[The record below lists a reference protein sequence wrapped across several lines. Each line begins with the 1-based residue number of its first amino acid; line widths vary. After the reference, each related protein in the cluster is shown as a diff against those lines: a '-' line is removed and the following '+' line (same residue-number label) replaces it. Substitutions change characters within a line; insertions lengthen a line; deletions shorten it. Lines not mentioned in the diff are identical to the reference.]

1 MKFFRPISSLA
12 VAVVCLGGFAFSAS
26 AVTVTSSTHPSLVTH
41 EFSDA
46 PPFEAYKRPGGV
58 ASGARFETVN
68 GALQISNAYA
78 GSFGIDTKIPA
89 FDAENY
95 GHLFFDYLIPPT
107 KDRNKTV
114 RVNLFLRLKGIYH
127 GANFTGPPEV
137 RPGSVFLGTIAKV
150 VADGKWHRAHLPIRD
165 WLRKIYPRED
175 QLQVEE
181 IIIGNWNASNY
192 LMAGIGGNGAGA
204 NWQMDNF
211 CITGVGP
218 GEARFSVLDEPGKP
232 VARPA
237 EYSYLLDGAAAT
249 SLKTPDISLAA
260 GNGFHVLQILDK
272 AKKVVA
278 DYGFYV
284 AKDAPLAGKMQ
295 LVHSTL
301 EIPISSSAGLNFQ
314 TVKLAVGDRTFESDS
329 PYLTWNGTD
338 GVLALDVGNFGL
350 VWKDGQQIPVS
361 LEGATDKLGRA
372 LPAFKSTLTVD
383 YSSLKPDSWLPQL
396 AELRSAGMGTFEE
409 SIEEWSAKNDGEGA
423 AVIERDNSTRAGGR
437 YSVRLTSPMNS
448 ATMGAWIRTA
458 KSSFDVAGFPIIE
471 FDYRISADVRL
482 DFLFGVGGQTYSVGF
497 TDRTP
502 QFARIGQI
510 PDVKADDQ
518 WHHAQINLLEMMQ
531 KAAPPIAAP
540 KVDWI
545 ALSDTGYLGNARGDQ
560 MWLDNFQLVPIVPAT
575 FTSRVL
581 APDVT
586 GIKALS
592 WVLNDQP
599 LTIPPASVK
608 ETGDTLTVTGSGR
621 QWLHLRVQNGAGHWS
636 ETSHWPL
643 ILGSLAP

>member
-1 MKFFRPISSLA
+1 MKFFRPVSSLA
-12 VAVVCLGGFAFSAS
+12 LSAVCLGGFAFSAS
-26 AVTVTSSTHPSLVTH
+26 AVTITSSTHPSLVTH
-41 EFSDA
+41 GFSDA
-46 PPFEAYKRPGGV
+46 PPFEAYKRQGGV
-58 ASGARFETVN
+58 ASGTRFETVN
-68 GALQISNAYA
+68 GALKITNAYA
-78 GSFGIDTKIPA
+78 GSFGIDTKVPA

-137 RPGSVFLGTIAKV
+137 RPGSVLLGTIAKV
-150 VADGKWHRAHLPIRD
+150 EADGKWHRAHLPIRE

-181 IIIGNWNASNY
+181 VIIGNWNSSNY

-211 CITGVGP
+211 SITGVGP
-218 GEARFSVLDEPGKP
+218 EEAKFSVLDQPGKP
-232 VARPA
+232 VAKPA
-237 EYSYLLDGAAAT
+237 EYSYSLDGAAAT
-249 SLKTPDISLAA
+249 ALKTPDISLSAS
-260 GNGFHVLQILDK
+260 NGFHVLQILDK
-272 AKKVVA
+272 TKKVVA

-284 AKDAPLAGKMQ
+284 AKAAPVAGKMQ
-295 LVHSTL
+295 LTHNTL
-301 EIPISSSAGLNFQ
+301 KIPIHAEAGLNFK
-314 TVKLAVGDRTFESDS
+314 TVKLVVGSHTFESDS
-329 PYLTWNGTD
+329 PYLSWNGAD
-338 GVLALDVGNFGL
+338 GVLALDVANFGL
-350 VWKDGQQIPVS
+350 VWKDGQQVPVS

-372 LPAFKSTLTVD
+372 LPAFKSALMVD
-383 YSSLKPDSWLPQL
+383 YSSLKTDPRLPQL
-396 AELRSAGMGTFEE
+396 AELKSAGIGTFEE
-409 SIEEWSAKNDGEGA
+409 SLEDWSPKIDGEGA
-423 AVIERDNSTRAGGR
+423 AIIERDDTTRAGGR

-448 ATMGAWIRTA
+448 ATMGAWISTA
-458 KSSFDVAGFPIIE
+458 KSPFYVNMFPEIE
-471 FDYRISADVRL
+471 FDYRIPANVRL
-482 DFLFGVGGQTYSVGF
+482 DFILFAGGQTYSVGF

-510 PDVKADDQ
+510 PDIKADDQ
-518 WHHAQINLLEMMQ
+518 WHHAKINLLEMMQ
-531 KAAPPIAAP
+531 KATPPI
-540 KVDWI
+540 I
-545 ALSDTGYLGNARGDQ
+545 AQQIDLAISDTAYLGNSLGDQ
-560 MWLDNFQLVPIVPAT
+560 MWLDNFQLVPIVSTT
-575 FTSRVL
+575 FTSKVL
-581 APDVT
+581 ASDVT

-599 LTIPPASVK
+599 LTIPPATAK

-643 ILGSLAP
+643 IMGPIAP